1 MDISIDC
8 IILFLADSWFF
19 QYLNEIALDIPNLF
33 FQGFYLFRAIL
44 VMFKWFVQLVEFL
57 FRQEQGDDFM
67 EDEHNN
73 DDKDGEVKGEEE

>member
-1 MDISIDC
+1 M
-8 IILFLADSWFF
+8 
-19 QYLNEIALDIPNLF
+19 DIPNLF

-44 VMFKWFVQLVEFL
+44 VMFKWFVHFVEFL
-57 FRQEQGDDFM
+57 FGQEQGDDFM